1 MITLKSAQ
9 ELALMREAGRI
20 VAEVLAEIREAV
32 SPGVTTSDLEAVAG
46 RIIVGKYGAIP
57 SFKGY
62 RGFPGMIC
70 ASINEEIVHGIPGER
85 VLNEGDIVSVDVGVI
100 YKGFHG
106 DAAMTAPVGNIDAES
121 QRLMDVTA
129 ESLRVGIEAAKPGF
143 YTTDISKAIQA
154 YVEGQGFSVVRE
166 YTGHGIG
173 RNMHEDPQIP
183 NYFEPRLGGRIRL
196 RPGMTFALEPMV
208 NVGDWRTRLLEDRW
222 TVVTADGT
230 RSAHFE
236 HTVAV
241 TKNGPEILTRL

>member
-1 MITLKSAQ
+1 MITLKSAH

-20 VAEVLAEIREAV
+20 VAEVLAEIRAAV
-32 SPGVTTSDLEAVAG
+32 APGVTTADLEAIAG
-46 RIIVGKYGAIP
+46 RIIVDKHGAIP

-70 ASINEEIVHGIPGER
+70 ASINEEIVHGIPGKQILR
-85 VLNEGDIVSVDVGVI
+85 EGDIVSVDVGVI
-100 YKGFHG
+100 YKGYHG
-106 DAAMTAPVGNIDAES
+106 DAATTVAVGEIDAES
-121 QRLMDVTA
+121 SKLMEVTA
-129 ESLRVGIEAAKPGF
+129 ESLRIGVEAARPGNW
-143 YTTDISKAIQA
+143 TSDISKAIQA
-154 YVEGQGFSVVRE
+154 HVEGQGFSVVRE

-173 RNMHEDPQIP
+173 RQMHEDPQIP
-183 NYFEPRLGGRIRL
+183 NYYDSRLGAQVRL

-208 NVGDWRTRLLEDRW
+208 MVGDWRTRVLADNW